1 MVELVDTLVSEAS
14 GGNPVEVQVL
24 LLAPQSD
31 QRSCKTL
38 TTSRP
43 GRTESEFAP
52 DSIKRPGLGAF
63 NALE

>member
-1 MVELVDTLVSEAS
+1 
-14 GGNPVEVQVL
+14 